1 MQPFITGE
9 TPRVTGEVDEITE
22 KRPAVEE
29 STPPANTGTRLA
41 RWVDAFKHIWPIY
54 LATHIIFLL
63 LTYLVAVLLLNPYGS
78 PPSPLHVM
86 LNFWDRWD
94 THHFIDIAT
103 AGYAKPLDSAFFP
116 LYPLLIRISA
126 FALRSPLLSALFVAN
141 IAGFAVLLLLYRL
154 VADEFGEE
162 RAERSVLYLAIFP
175 TAFFLA
181 AGYSESLFLL
191 CTLASFYCMRRGHWW
206 LAGLAAFLAGL
217 TRATGVALFVPL
229 CYEYLR
235 QRDFQWR
242 RIRVDALA
250 CAGAGLG
257 VAVYAVYCYL
267 RFHDFLAFSHAEAA
281 GWGRQWTLPWQP
293 LLLAAH
299 NILSLDILNF
309 FSIQNVVMLS
319 VMLGVLVVLVL
330 SFVGP
335 WKFARKDWI
344 YPLYAVAIYLFCTSA
359 TVTIPS
365 SSPLDSADRY
375 MLAAFPVFIVLAAM
389 GKNRH
394 FHFLYQALGFSLIA
408 FWQLHF
414 LMHRL
419 VL

>member
-1 MQPFITGE
+1 MQSFTTDE
-9 TPRVTGEVDEITE
+9 TSRVAEVDETTE
-22 KRPAVEE
+22 KRPVVEKNA
-29 STPPANTGTRLA
+29 PPANTGTRFA

-86 LNFWDRWD
+86 LGFWDHWD
-94 THHFIDIAT
+94 TQHFITIAT

-116 LYPLLIRISA
+116 LYPLLIHIVT
-126 FALRSPLLSALFVAN
+126 FILRSPLVSALFVAN

-191 CTLASFYCMRRGHWW
+191 CTLASFYWMRRGHWW
-206 LAGLAAFLAGL
+206 LAGLAALFAGL

-242 RIRVDALA
+242 RIRFDALA
-250 CAGAGLG
+250 CTGAGLG
-257 VAVYAVYCYL
+257 ILIYSVYCYL

-319 VMLGVLVVLVL
+319 VMLGVLAVLVL

-335 WKFARKDWI
+335 WKFASKDLT

-394 FHFLYQALGFSLIA
+394 FHFFYQALGFSLIA